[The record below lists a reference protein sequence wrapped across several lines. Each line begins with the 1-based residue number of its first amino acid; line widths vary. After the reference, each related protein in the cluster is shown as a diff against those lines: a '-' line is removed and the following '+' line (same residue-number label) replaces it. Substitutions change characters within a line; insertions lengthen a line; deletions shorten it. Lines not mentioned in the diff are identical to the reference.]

1 MRMSKDNKDKILPR
15 LRFPEFMKDT
25 VWNADKLGVIGEPLM
40 CKRIF
45 KEETTNNSSNGV
57 PFYKIG
63 TFGGLADSFISEE
76 TYKKYKIKY
85 AFPKIGEILISASGT
100 IGRLVV
106 YDGSPAYFQDSN
118 IVWIGND
125 ETLMLNKFLFYCYS
139 TLKWQTSD
147 GGVISRL
154 YNSDLR
160 NMKIHFPQSK
170 KEQQKIAACLSS
182 LDDIITAE
190 TQKLEILQAHKKGLL
205 QNLFPAEGETV
216 PRLRFQEFE
225 DNGEWEDTS
234 LGEIGNFT
242 GGGTPSRDIE
252 SFWTGDIPWISSSDI
267 DEESI
272 HLIKISRFISNEA
285 LQKSATKLVPVN
297 SILLVSR
304 VGVGKLAVSKNQICT
319 SQDFTS
325 FTPQKSDVFF
335 IAYYLKSKTSVL
347 IGYSQGM
354 AIKGFTKDDISKFC
368 IYLPSITEQQKIA
381 SSLSSLDEMI
391 LSQKQK
397 VGFLKLHKKGLLQGL
412 FPNTSE
418 INT

>member
-147 GGVISRL
+147 GGVISL
-154 YNSDLR
+154 SL
-160 NMKIHFPQSK
+160 IH
-170 KEQQKIAACLSS
+170 I
-182 LDDIITAE
+182 
-190 TQKLEILQAHKKGLL
+190 
-205 QNLFPAEGETV
+205 
-216 PRLRFQEFE
+216 
-225 DNGEWEDTS
+225 
-234 LGEIGNFT
+234 
-242 GGGTPSRDIE
+242 
-252 SFWTGDIPWISSSDI
+252 
-267 DEESI
+267 
-272 HLIKISRFISNEA
+272 
-285 LQKSATKLVPVN
+285 
-297 SILLVSR
+297 
-304 VGVGKLAVSKNQICT
+304 
-319 SQDFTS
+319 
-325 FTPQKSDVFF
+325 
-335 IAYYLKSKTSVL
+335 
-347 IGYSQGM
+347 
-354 AIKGFTKDDISKFC
+354 
-368 IYLPSITEQQKIA
+368 
-381 SSLSSLDEMI
+381 
-391 LSQKQK
+391 
-397 VGFLKLHKKGLLQGL
+397 
-412 FPNTSE
+412 
-418 INT
+418 